1 MESHIQMPGQTGLT
15 DQGREPVLRKK
26 LQKIMTSVDLLVGY
40 VPMHNNRFRQVV
52 LIIAVL
58 ALIAGI
64 YFSLRSQPDLLRE
77 ARLGPVVVLALFA
90 VPATIYFNA
99 LEFVLSARLIGH
111 KIGLKSAAETS
122 VIGGVANML
131 PLPGGVL
138 VRVAA
143 LKAEGASV
151 AKSTSVMAF
160 VAFIWAAVSFGYAGA
175 WLVISGATAFGLSFI
190 ALGCIGVIGC
200 FALSMHLLD
209 DHIITAQLFACKAGL
224 VLVDAFRLYLCLL
237 AINVAAEFGQA
248 SVLTVSGFVGSS
260 FSIVPAGLGIR
271 EGVSALLG
279 PLVGLTAAAAF
290 LASAANRIIGLM
302 VSAPL
307 ALLLAWKAGDQAKT
321 GVA

>member
-1 MESHIQMPGQTGLT
+1 MAA
-15 DQGREPVLRKK
+15 
-26 LQKIMTSVDLLVGY
+26 VDLLVGY
-40 VPMHNNRFRQVV
+40 VPMHNSRFRQGI
-52 LIIAVL
+52 LIVAVL

-64 YFSLRSQPDLLRE
+64 YFSFRSQPDLFRE
-77 ARLGPVVVLALFA
+77 ARLGPIVVLAMVA

-111 KIGLKSAAETS
+111 RIGLKSAAETS
-122 VIGGVANML
+122 IIGGVANML

-160 VAFIWAAVSFGYAGA
+160 VAFIWAAISFGYAGA
-175 WLVISGATAFGLSFI
+175 WLVIGGATAFGLLFI
-190 ALGCIGVIGC
+190 ALGCMGVVGC
-200 FALSMHLLD
+200 FALSMHVLD

-237 AINVAAEFGQA
+237 AINIAAEFGQA

-260 FSIVPAGLGIR
+260 FSIIPAGLGIR

-290 LASAANRIIGLM
+290 LASAANRIVGLM

-307 ALLLAWKAGDQAKT
+307 AILLAWKAGHQAKT

>member
-1 MESHIQMPGQTGLT
+1 
-15 DQGREPVLRKK
+15 
-26 LQKIMTSVDLLVGY
+26 
-40 VPMHNNRFRQVV
+40 MHNSRFRQGI
-52 LIIAVL
+52 LIVAVL

-64 YFSLRSQPDLLRE
+64 YFSFRSQPDLFRE
-77 ARLGPVVVLALFA
+77 ARLGPIVVLAMVA

-111 KIGLKSAAETS
+111 RIGLKSAAETS
-122 VIGGVANML
+122 IIGGVANML

-160 VAFIWAAVSFGYAGA
+160 VAFIWAAISFGYAGA
-175 WLVISGATAFGLSFI
+175 WLVIGGATAFGLLFI
-190 ALGCIGVIGC
+190 ALGCMGVVGC
-200 FALSMHLLD
+200 FALSMHVLD

-237 AINVAAEFGQA
+237 AINIAAEFGQA

-260 FSIVPAGLGIR
+260 FSIIPAGLGIR

-290 LASAANRIIGLM
+290 LASAANRIVGLM
-302 VSAPL
+302 VSAPI
-307 ALLLAWKAGDQAKT
+307 AVLLAWKAGDQAKT

>member
-1 MESHIQMPGQTGLT
+1 
-15 DQGREPVLRKK
+15 
-26 LQKIMTSVDLLVGY
+26 
-40 VPMHNNRFRQVV
+40 MHNSRFRQGI
-52 LIIAVL
+52 LIVAVL

-64 YFSLRSQPDLLRE
+64 YFSFRSQPDLFRE
-77 ARLGPVVVLALFA
+77 ARLGPIVVLAMVA

-111 KIGLKSAAETS
+111 RIGLKSAAETS
-122 VIGGVANML
+122 IIGGVANML

-160 VAFIWAAVSFGYAGA
+160 VAFIWAAISFGYAGA
-175 WLVISGATAFGLSFI
+175 WLVIGGATAFGLLFI
-190 ALGCIGVIGC
+190 ALGCMGVVGC
-200 FALSMHLLD
+200 FALSMHVLD

-237 AINVAAEFGQA
+237 AINIAAEFGQA

-260 FSIVPAGLGIR
+260 FSIIPAGLGIR

-290 LASAANRIIGLM
+290 LASAANRIVGLM

-307 ALLLAWKAGDQAKT
+307 AILLAWKAGHQAKT

>member
-1 MESHIQMPGQTGLT
+1 MESHIQLPDQTGLT
-15 DQGREPVLRKK
+15 DQGREPVLRNK
-26 LQKIMTSVDLLVGY
+26 LQKIMTSVDRFVGY
-40 VPMHNNRFRQVV
+40 VPIHNDRFRQIV
-52 LIIAVL
+52 LIIAML
-58 ALIAGI
+58 ALFAGI
-64 YFSLRSQPDLLRE
+64 YFSFRSQPGIFRE
-77 ARLGPVVVLALFA
+77 ARLGPIVILALFA

-160 VAFIWAAVSFGYAGA
+160 VAFIWAAVSFGYAGT
-175 WLVISGATAFGLSFI
+175 WLVIGGATAFGLSFI
-190 ALGCIGVIGC
+190 ALGFMGVVGC
-200 FALSMHLLD
+200 FALSMRLLD

-224 VLVDAFRLYLCLL
+224 VLVDALRLYLCLL
-237 AINVAAEFGQA
+237 ALNVAAEFGQA

-302 VSAPL
+302 VSAPI
-307 ALLLAWKAGDQAKT
+307 AALLAWKSGQKAKI
-321 GVA
+321 GAA

>member
-1 MESHIQMPGQTGLT
+1 MESHIQMPGRTGLT
-15 DQGREPVLRKK
+15 DQGREPVLRKN
-26 LQKIMTSVDLLVGY
+26 LQKIMAAVDLLVGS
-40 VPMHNNRFRQVV
+40 VPMHNSRFRQAV
-52 LIIAVL
+52 LIVAVL

-64 YFSLRSQPDLLRE
+64 YFSFRSQPNLFRE
-77 ARLGPVVVLALFA
+77 ARLGPIVVLAMVA

-111 KIGLKSAAETS
+111 RIGLKSAAETS
-122 VIGGVANML
+122 IIGGVANML

-175 WLVISGATAFGLSFI
+175 WLVIGGATAFGLLFI
-190 ALGCIGVIGC
+190 ALGCTGVVGC
-200 FALSMHLLD
+200 FALSMHVLD

-224 VLVDAFRLYLCLL
+224 VLVDAFRLYLGLL
-237 AINVAAEFGQA
+237 AINIAAEFGQA

-290 LASAANRIIGLM
+290 LASAANRIVGLM

-307 ALLLAWKAGDQAKT
+307 AILLAWKAGHQSKT

>member
-1 MESHIQMPGQTGLT
+1 MESHIQMPDQTGLT

-26 LQKIMTSVDLLVGY
+26 LQNIMTSVDLLVGY
-40 VPMHNNRFRQVV
+40 VPMHNSRFRRVV

-58 ALIAGI
+58 ALIGGI
-64 YFSLRSQPDLLRE
+64 YFSFRSQPDLFHE
-77 ARLGPVVVLALFA
+77 ARLGPIVLLALFA

-131 PLPGGVL
+131 PLPGGVV

-151 AKSTSVMAF
+151 ARSTSVMAF

-175 WLVISGATAFGLSFI
+175 WLVIGGATAFGLSFI
-190 ALGCIGVIGC
+190 ALGCMGVVGC

-237 AINVAAEFGQA
+237 ALNVAAEFGQA

-302 VSAPL
+302 VSAPI
-307 ALLLAWKAGDQAKT
+307 AVLLAWKAGDQAKT